1 MTIAQ
6 GVAKE
11 LRAKR
16 QAAKGS
22 LAGATGGFKV
32 RRTTASFELQKEA
45 YTTEDEITSTA
56 QLLSV
61 RHGVKLVNGQLNGI
75 LSPGSYSD
83 FLAALLRKDFAAGGS
98 SGAIST
104 VAATATAPHFVR
116 SAGSWLTD
124 GFKVGQVVR
133 CTGWATTGVGN
144 NAKNFLITTLTA
156 TDMTVVALDGTAVA
170 AKAAGDSVTFTT
182 PGKLSY
188 VPDSG
193 HTSIYYTF
201 EEWYS
206 DALVSERNLDCRI
219 STAQLSLPGSGN
231 ATVQFSVVGLDQ
243 SNDVTAY
250 FTAPTAES
258 TTDALAAANGLL
270 VVNGSTVA
278 VVTDLSINI
287 DGRSSPA
294 DGVVGTNI
302 RPDVFRGKVSVSGSF
317 TAYFEGGTIP
327 DLFLDETETSII
339 SALTSGSAAAA
350 DFMVLSIPRIKLS
363 SSTPDDGETGLK
375 RTYNFTAMMDTSGGT
390 AADTHKTTIMI
401 HDSQAA

>member
-16 QAAKGS
+16 QIAKGT
-22 LAGATGGFKV
+22 LAGATGAFKV
-32 RRTTASFELQKEA
+32 RRTSASFELQKEA

-61 RHGVKLVNGQLNGI
+61 RHGVKLVNGQINGI
-75 LSPGSYSD
+75 LSPGSYAD
-83 FLAALLRKDFAAGGS
+83 FLAALLRKDFAAGGTS
-98 SGAIST
+98 SALST
-104 VAATATAPHFVR
+104 VTATATAPHFVR
-116 SAGSWLTD
+116 SSGSWITD

-144 NAKNFLITTLTA
+144 NSKNFLITALTA

-170 AKAAGDSVTFTT
+170 AKDAGDSVTFTT

-219 STAQLSLPGSGN
+219 SSAQLALPGSGN

-250 FTAPTAES
+250 FTSPTAES

-287 DGRSSPA
+287 DGRSAPA

-339 SALTSGSAAAA
+339 SALTAGSAANA
-350 DFMVLSIPRIKLS
+350 DFMVLSVPRIKLS

-375 RTYNFTAMMDTSGGT
+375 RTYAFTAMMDTTGGT
-390 AADTHKTTIMI
+390 SADTHKTTIMI

>member
-16 QAAKGS
+16 QTAKGA
-22 LAGATGGFKV
+22 LAGASGGFKV
-32 RRTTASFELQKEA
+32 RRTSASFELQKEA
-45 YTTEDEITSTA
+45 YTTEDEITSTR

-61 RHGVKLVNGQLNGI
+61 RHGVKLVNGQINGI
-75 LSPGSYSD
+75 LSPGSYAD
-83 FLAALLRKDFAAGGS
+83 FLSALLRKDFAAGGS

-116 SAGSWLTD
+116 SSGSWLTD

-133 CTGWATTGVGN
+133 CTGWATTAVGN
-144 NAKNFLITTLTA
+144 NSKNFLVTALTA
-156 TDMTVVALDGTAVA
+156 TQMTVAALDGSAVS

-193 HTSIYYTF
+193 HTNIYYTF

-206 DALVSERNLDCRI
+206 DAAVSERNIDCKI
-219 STAQLSLPGSGN
+219 ASAALSLPGSGN
-231 ATVQFSVVGLDQ
+231 ATIQLSATGLDQ
-243 SNDVTAY
+243 TSDVTAY
-250 FTAPTAES
+250 FTSPTAES

-278 VVTDLSINI
+278 VVTDLSITI
-287 DGRSSPA
+287 DGRASPA
-294 DGVVGTNI
+294 DGVVGTNL
-302 RPDVFRGKVSVSGSF
+302 RPDVFSGKVAVSGSF

-327 DLFLDETETSII
+327 DLFIDETETSII
-339 SALTSGSAAAA
+339 SALTSGSAADA
-350 DFMVLSIPRIKLS
+350 DFITLAIPRVKLS

-375 RTYNFTAMMDTSGGT
+375 RTYQFTAMMDTTGG
-390 AADTHKTTIMI
+390 AAEDTHKTTIMI

>member
-16 QAAKGS
+16 QTAKGS
-22 LAGATGGFKV
+22 LAGASGGFKV

-75 LSPGSYSD
+75 LSPGSYAD
-83 FLAALLRKDFAAGGS
+83 FLSALLRKDFAAGGTS
-98 SGAIST
+98 SAITT
-104 VAATATAPHFVR
+104 VTATATAPHFVR
-116 SAGSWLTD
+116 STGSWITD

-144 NAKNFLITTLTA
+144 NSKNFLITTLTA

-231 ATVQFSVVGLDQ
+231 ATVQFGVVGLDQ
-243 SNDVTAY
+243 TSDVTAY

-278 VVTDLSINI
+278 VVTDLSITI
-287 DGRSSPA
+287 DGRSTPA

-327 DLFLDETETSII
+327 DLFIDETETSII

-350 DFMVLSIPRIKLS
+350 DFMVISIPRIKLS

-375 RTYNFTAMMDTSGGT
+375 RTYNFTAMMDTTGGT
-390 AADTHKTTIMI
+390 SADTHKTTIMI